1 MGIPHNG
8 WIYMLTSSTSSD
20 ESTPYNY
27 GDLPIRI
34 VSPDHSH
41 LMFKA
46 SPVTQQ
52 DLDNPRFQLI
62 IDQILRFMDE
72 KRIWAL
78 AGPEVGLLKQVIFV
92 GYAID
97 YPEIKTTFVDPR
109 CYINPVVS
117 VLQNEGR
124 LIREDCL
131 TMGPYVA
138 QVYRPSHIY
147 VKAINSAGIQVEF
160 IPSPERAA
168 LIMHSMDHLEAI
180 RLVDKPSAEVVC
192 FSNNYEKEAFLEGKD
207 IQYLHPHYPTDQEV
221 RKKIYKT

>member
-8 WIYMLTSSTSSD
+8 RIDMHY
-20 ESTPYNY
+20 Y
-27 GDLPIRI
+27 GKLPISI
-34 VSPDHSH
+34 VPPNDPS

-46 SPVTQQ
+46 TQVTQQ
-52 DLDNPRFQLI
+52 DLEDPTFQLI

-72 KRIWAL
+72 NHIWAL
-78 AGPEVGLLKQVIFV
+78 AGPEVGLLKRVIFI

-97 YPEIKTTFVDPR
+97 HPEIKSHFVDPR

-117 VLQNEGR
+117 VLKNEGR

-147 VKAINSAGIQVEF
+147 VKAINSLGIEIEF
-160 IPSPERAA
+160 KPSPEKAS
-168 LIMHSMDHLEAI
+168 LIMHSMDHLNAV
-180 RLVDKPSAEVVC
+180 RLVDKPSATVVS
-192 FSNNYEKEAFLEGKD
+192 FTNNYEKEAFLEGKD
-207 IQYLHPHYPTDQEV
+207 IQFLHPQYPTDQEV
-221 RKKIYKT
+221 RKKIYKE